1 MIIETISIEISKEK
15 VYDINIEEKEEI
27 FQNGKFR
34 NDKKYDYYN
43 SR

>member
-15 VYDINIEEKEEI
+15 VYDINNIIEKEEI

-34 NDKKYDYYN
+34 NDKYDYI
-43 SR
+43 